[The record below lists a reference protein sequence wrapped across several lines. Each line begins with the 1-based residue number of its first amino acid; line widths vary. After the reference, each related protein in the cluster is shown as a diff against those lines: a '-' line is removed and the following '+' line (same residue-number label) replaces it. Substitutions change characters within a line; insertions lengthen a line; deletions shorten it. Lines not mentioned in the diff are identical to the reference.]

1 MSELREKIAQ
11 AIAPDLWDKPTLLD
25 VTSTRN
31 FMRARADRILAVIEA
46 EHRIAPREP
55 TEEMVSVGREAILAR
70 ECVGPSWTLGQHVDE
85 GGYSVPLPPH
95 ERESTQLSKAAWA
108 LLVYRAMIG
117 AAPKVTK

>member
-31 FMRARADRILAVIEA
+31 FMRARADRILAVIEV
-46 EHRIAPREP
+46 EHRIVPKEP
-55 TEEMVSVGREAILAR
+55 TEEMIEAAKNTVRAWPWSSGDRPPI
-70 ECVGPSWTLGQHVDE
+70 E
-85 GGYSVPLPPH
+85 GLYAQIYH
-95 ERESTQLSKAAWA
+95 AQLD
-108 LLVYRAMIG
+108 

>member
-31 FMRARADRILAVIEA
+31 FMRARADRILAVIEV
-46 EHRIAPREP
+46 EHRIVPREP
-55 TEEMVSVGREAILAR
+55 TEGMIEAAKNIVRTWARLGDGFSPVERLYAEIYLAM
-70 ECVGPSWTLGQHVDE
+70 T
-85 GGYSVPLPPH
+85 
-95 ERESTQLSKAAWA
+95 A
-108 LLVYRAMIG
+108 